1 MSILPRW
8 SGIMSNN
15 SPDAI
20 LKYLLSK
27 KRKIYFSV
35 KCYFIRT
42 FCFLKKKLL
51 VSNFCQQFIECWT
64 PLVNNFFIN
73 KIFYLKSL
81 FVIFTWESPNLKFLL
96 WRHKIATHLSDK
108 IRLEKI
114 SRYELFVTPKFLRAW
129 LQHNLKL
136 RILLTQCI
144 LLNDS

>member
-15 SPDAI
+15 SPNAI

-96 WRHKIATHLSDK
+96 WRHKIATHICQTKSDWK
-108 IRLEKI
+108 R
-114 SRYELFVTPKFLRAW
+114 SRGTSCLWRQNFYVHDYNITW
-129 LQHNLKL
+129 
-136 RILLTQCI
+136 
-144 LLNDS
+144 S